1 MSFGDVLGNRAR
13 NPVGIATRNCRV
25 IRTMLQHSIRRPLT
39 TGLMAIA
46 ILLLA
51 VGNALPCHAAQ
62 TRQLGQSKPLSH
74 GSPQKKAPY
83 QPGASPYKTGA
94 NDRPK
99 YFVPPTNPRTPTW
112 KMYGTPP
119 RVTPGDWPTYAP
131 FGFGGYRF
139 PAVGSQAYR

>member
-1 MSFGDVLGNRAR
+1 
-13 NPVGIATRNCRV
+13 V

-51 VGNALPCHAAQ
+51 VGNALPCHAAE

-119 RVTPGDWPTYAP
+119 RVTPGDPRTHLLDLVAIGFRPWAVRPTGRSLAH
-131 FGFGGYRF
+131 
-139 PAVGSQAYR
+139 SQAIE